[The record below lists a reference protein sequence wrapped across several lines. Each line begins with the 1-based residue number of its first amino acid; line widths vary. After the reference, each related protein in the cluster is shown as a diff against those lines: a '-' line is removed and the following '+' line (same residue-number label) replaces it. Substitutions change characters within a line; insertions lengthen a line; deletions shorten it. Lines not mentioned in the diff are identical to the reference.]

1 VHCSEVKALREVIV
15 KLHKVNNQ
23 MKVRILDL
31 EKEEANLQRI
41 DEPNERTKKNDEGE
55 LKLLV
60 KVLFSSI
67 EKRISKIKVSIEEKV
82 TENIEEVAEQGQCES
97 LHDGMEIFSGETY
110 NKEKLT
116 KASPCDDMIYKE
128 HKSEDNQSKQS
139 DSSSTL
145 NEVVK
150 RRCKNA
156 ILYGLKEE
164 ESELE
169 DQKTVLHMLQTIDV
183 QCTPRKL
190 YRLGRKEPNKIRP
203 IKLIMSEKK
212 EKHEIIVKFRLKSR
226 TTKISSYEKTTAAK
240 NETK

>member
-1 VHCSEVKALREVIV
+1 MVK
-15 KLHKVNNQ
+15 
-23 MKVRILDL
+23 D
-31 EKEEANLQRI
+31 
-41 DEPNERTKKNDEGE
+41 
-55 LKLLV
+55 
-60 KVLFSSI
+60 LFSSI
-67 EKRISKIKVSIEEKV
+67 EKSISKIKVSIEEKV
-82 TENIEEVAEQGQCES
+82 TENIEEVAEQGQCDS

-110 NKEKLT
+110 KEKLT
-116 KASPCDDMIYKE
+116 MASPCDDMIYKE

-139 DSSSTL
+139 DSSSKL
-145 NEVVK
+145 NELDK

-212 EKHEIIVKFRLKSR
+212 EKHEIIDKFRLKSR